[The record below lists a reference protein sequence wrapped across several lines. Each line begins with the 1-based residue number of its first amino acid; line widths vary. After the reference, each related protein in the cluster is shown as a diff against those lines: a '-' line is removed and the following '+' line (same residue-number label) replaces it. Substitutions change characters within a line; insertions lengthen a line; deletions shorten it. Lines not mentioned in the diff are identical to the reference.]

1 MATGRVRFRIQVPDG
16 VGDIVVGQ
24 SGSTAYV
31 DATAFQVKKG
41 NGVFG
46 GGDDVTAIDL
56 VRPSVSR
63 VFTLPNLENSSGS
76 GKLTPSV
83 HLLAIG

>member
-1 MATGRVRFRIQVPDG
+1 MVSVTLL
-16 VGDIVVGQ
+16 VGQ

-63 VFTLPNLENSSGS
+63 VFTLPNTATVLAVTARGALHRGAFERSADVLIGS
-76 GKLTPSV
+76 L
-83 HLLAIG
+83 